1 MARKTQVRFEIVKE
15 ILRSVGGKVF
25 TLSSESHGIFRDE
38 RKAEDR
44 MWSMFD
50 KKDDVDEEEIFYT
63 DDDAIIFSDDSDKV
77 LDTWQEWTVRLRKF

>member
-1 MARKTQVRFEIVKE
+1 MARKVQTRFEIVKE

-50 KKDDVDEEEIFYT
+50 KKDVDGEGVFYT
-63 DDDAIIFSDDSDKV
+63 DDDMIIFSDESDTA
-77 LDTWQEWTVRLRKF
+77 LELSSFS